1 MSKGQRLVALFSGL
15 AVAAPFFA
23 VRLPPIT
30 DLPQHVAQIRLFL
43 DVWNSESGLYRVHW
57 GTPYSLSYLLLG
69 ASWAAVGSWSAGRTA
84 ACMIALLCTAATH
97 ALAARFKRPAVLAVL
112 ATPFVFNHA
121 LYWGFLSFVTGWP
134 AFALWLILLRRLT
147 PSASW
152 TNAVRLLVGALALY
166 LSHALWLAAGL
177 AWLVASTL
185 LSRSPLRV
193 FAFRGAVLLPVIAL
207 AALWYASLSATGFAS
222 PTVWETAPVHRIS
235 PSWLADSA
243 LGGLHGSMEPTA
255 LILLAGCAIAA
266 LWANRHCLREMA
278 NSTLLLAG
286 LGFTLAALFL
296 PDVHTNTIRFS
307 QRWLTPGLVLLILGW
322 PASRSRPVLVA
333 ALAFVASFSAITTRA
348 WVKFEQREL
357 SGLAAAVE
365 AIPPRSHVLG
375 LDFVKQSRYVKGRP
389 FLQAYAYAQVVR
401 GADIHMTFAGFS
413 PSLVVL
419 KRPRD
424 RPWTPRLE
432 WHSERVKPTD
442 FQYFDF
448 VLINATGGQHA
459 QAAALREL
467 EPVTREGRWRLYE
480 VVR

>member
-1 MSKGQRLVALFSGL
+1 
-15 AVAAPFFA
+15 
-23 VRLPPIT
+23 
-30 DLPQHVAQIRLFL
+30 
-43 DVWNSESGLYRVHW
+43 
-57 GTPYSLSYLLLG
+57 
-69 ASWAAVGSWSAGRTA
+69 
-84 ACMIALLCTAATH
+84 
-97 ALAARFKRPAVLAVL
+97 
-112 ATPFVFNHA
+112 
-121 LYWGFLSFVTGWP
+121 
-134 AFALWLILLRRLT
+134 
-147 PSASW
+147 
-152 TNAVRLLVGALALY
+152 
-166 LSHALWLAAGL
+166 
-177 AWLVASTL
+177 
-185 LSRSPLRV
+185 
-193 FAFRGAVLLPVIAL
+193 
-207 AALWYASLSATGFAS
+207 
-222 PTVWETAPVHRIS
+222 
-235 PSWLADSA
+235 
-243 LGGLHGSMEPTA
+243 
-255 LILLAGCAIAA
+255 
-266 LWANRHCLREMA
+266 
-278 NSTLLLAG
+278 
-286 LGFTLAALFL
+286 
-296 PDVHTNTIRFS
+296 
-307 QRWLTPGLVLLILGW
+307 
-322 PASRSRPVLVA
+322 VLVA